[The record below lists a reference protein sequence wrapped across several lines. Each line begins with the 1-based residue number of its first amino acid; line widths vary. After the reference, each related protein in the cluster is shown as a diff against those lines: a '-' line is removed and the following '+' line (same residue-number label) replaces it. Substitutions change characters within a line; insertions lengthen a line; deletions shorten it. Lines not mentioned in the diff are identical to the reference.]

1 MCSDAQIF
9 IFTGFSVRTR
19 EPATIDSVTTERGR
33 KEGLSEKPLTV
44 FRDAPPAGRQSCC
57 TPYRIIHV
65 FVLNTPQQQGRI

>member
-9 IFTGFSVRTR
+9 IFTGFSVRAR

-44 FRDAPPAGRQSCC
+44 LAAMPPLLADRAAAPL
-57 TPYRIIHV
+57 TE
-65 FVLNTPQQQGRI
+65 